1 MAGGFSHRTV
11 MLEEVADELAPPS
24 GGVVVDCTLGGGGHA
39 EALLTRLGPTGT
51 LVGLDRDADALKAAS
66 KRLERFGD
74 RFMPVQASFSEIRDA
89 LDSLG
94 VDRVDGVVADL
105 GVSSHQLDTDAR
117 GFSFRRS
124 GPVDMR
130 MNPETGESAAELLE
144 RVELDEL
151 AVILGKYG
159 EVAKPYRMARA
170 ILAGRPYLDTCA
182 LADAIAEAAPRRPG
196 KTHPATRAFQAL
208 RIAVNDELG
217 ELETLL
223 ERLPSVLKAG
233 GRAAIIS
240 FHSLEDRMVKRQFFT
255 WAGVGGEKDA
265 FGNLVEAPKARLPR
279 RKAIQ
284 SSDDN
289 VRARSARLRVVE
301 WL

>member
-1 MAGGFSHRTV
+1 MTGGFAHRTV
-11 MLEEVADELAPPS
+11 MLDEVAEELSPPE

-39 EALLTRLGPTGT
+39 EALLERLGPKGT
-51 LVGLDRDADALKAAS
+51 LVGLDRDSDALHAAG
-66 KRLERFGD
+66 KRLERFGR
-74 RFMPVQASFSEIRDA
+74 RFVAVKASFSGLRDA
-89 LDSLG
+89 LDAIG
-94 VDRVDGVVADL
+94 IDRIDGLVADL

-130 MNPETGESAAELLE
+130 MNPDAGESAAELLE
-144 RVELDEL
+144 RVDLDEL

-159 EVAKPYRMARA
+159 EVPKPYRVARA
-170 ILAGRPYLDTCA
+170 ILAGLPYADTCA
-182 LADAIAEAAPRRPG
+182 LADAIEAAAPRRAG

-217 ELETLL
+217 ELESLL
-223 ERLPSVLKAG
+223 ADLPSVLKTG

-265 FGNLVEAPKARLPR
+265 FGNLVEAPKAKLPR

-284 SSDDN
+284 STDDN

>member
-1 MAGGFSHRTV
+1 
-11 MLEEVADELAPPS
+11 
-24 GGVVVDCTLGGGGHA
+24 
-39 EALLTRLGPTGT
+39 
-51 LVGLDRDADALKAAS
+51 
-66 KRLERFGD
+66 
-74 RFMPVQASFSEIRDA
+74 
-89 LDSLG
+89 
-94 VDRVDGVVADL
+94 
-105 GVSSHQLDTDAR
+105 
-117 GFSFRRS
+117 
-124 GPVDMR
+124 MR